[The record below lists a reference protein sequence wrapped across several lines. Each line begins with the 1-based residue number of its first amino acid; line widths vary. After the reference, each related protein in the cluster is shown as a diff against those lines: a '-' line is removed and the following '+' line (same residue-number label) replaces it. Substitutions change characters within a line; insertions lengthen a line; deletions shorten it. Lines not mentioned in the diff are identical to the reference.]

1 MYKPA
6 SGSVG
11 LYFDKNAKHLH
22 THYENANM
30 LCVVTKCFPQTYR
43 MSPTGNVLSWALAPG
58 QDVLRLFSFILDV
71 GVGEP
76 KYGSSIGF
84 RAKKVGE
91 G

>member
-1 MYKPA
+1 
-6 SGSVG
+6 
-11 LYFDKNAKHLH
+11 
-22 THYENANM
+22 M
-30 LCVVTKCFPQTYR
+30 LCVVIKFFPQTYR
-43 MSPTGNVLSWALAPG
+43 RSPTGSVLSWALALG
-58 QDVLRLFSFILDV
+58 QDVLRLFSLILDV